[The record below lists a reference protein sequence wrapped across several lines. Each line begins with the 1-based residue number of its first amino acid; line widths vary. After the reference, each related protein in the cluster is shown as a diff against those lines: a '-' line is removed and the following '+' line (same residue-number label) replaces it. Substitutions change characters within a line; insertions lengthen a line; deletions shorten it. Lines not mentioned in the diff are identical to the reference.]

1 MINDTERRALLRM
14 VTGAHAPRHASPEA
28 IDEQLSSGDHAET
41 AQLYKRR
48 KVQAYIQANWKYV
61 STTLTC
67 GGDCANADNPCS
79 DAQAASCYAANKSE
93 VEA

>member
-1 MINDTERRALLRM
+1 MINDTERRALLRIM
-14 VTGAHAPRHASPEA
+14 TGGRALRHASPEA
-28 IDEQLSSGDHAET
+28 IDEQMMSSEGVET
-41 AQLYKRR
+41 SQVYKRR

-79 DAQAASCYAANKSE
+79 DAQAASCYQSNKNE

>member
-14 VTGAHAPRHASPEA
+14 MTGGRALRHASPEA
-28 IDEQLSSGDHAET
+28 IDEQMMSGEGVET
-41 AQLYKRR
+41 SQVYKRR

-79 DAQAASCYAANKSE
+79 DAQAASCYQSNKNE